1 MHDDRVDLLR
11 RLTAATPRFVLAKG
25 ERSALQGTGDI
36 DAAAPAEDW
45 PLLFDAAADWASDT
59 GRGPVLACTH
69 IPGMLV
75 LAVVERARPVTLVQ
89 IDVLDHRSV
98 RGTPVLRARDLGWQ
112 ATIVP
117 SGYRRASR
125 AGEALARL
133 VLDEWPAWKHRAP
146 ETLDSLGA
154 LLRADDG
161 ETSALAAQIDPD
173 LARALVALAEG
184 RHPGAALRKLEL
196 KAFARTAREPRA
208 FLRRLAAAPPRRRC
222 PLLHALRAER
232 TVTEDLDTWL
242 GRVNRAHRDVEI
254 GERYR

>member
-11 RLTAATPRFVLAKG
+11 RLTAATPRWALVKG
-25 ERSALQGTGDI
+25 ERPALEGTGDV
-36 DAAAPAEDW
+36 DSAAPAEDW
-45 PLLFDAAADWASDT
+45 PLLRDAAAGWANDT

-75 LAVVERARPVTLVQ
+75 LAVVERAQPATLVQ
-89 IDVLDHRSV
+89 IDVLDHRLV
-98 RGTPVLRARDLGWQ
+98 RGMPVLHARDLGWQ

-117 SGYRRASR
+117 SGYRRASP

-133 VLDEWPAWKHRAP
+133 VLDDWPAWRPRTP
-146 ETLDSLGA
+146 ETLGSLAA
-154 LLRADDG
+154 LLSADEG
-161 ETSALAAQIDPD
+161 ETSALAARLDPD

-184 RHPGAALRKLEL
+184 RGPGAALRKLEL
-196 KAFARTAREPRA
+196 RASTRAAREPRA
-208 FLRRLAAAPPRRRC
+208 FARRLAAAPSRRRC